1 MATHEHIYRNQADTY
16 EFMISRQPELA
27 EVIKEIRPFQD
38 LDILDLGAGSGR
50 LSRVLAE
57 EAKSLLC
64 TDISSAMLDLLEHKL
79 MQLGIARNWSTVV
92 ADHRSLP
99 IADKSIDLA
108 VSGWSICYLTGS
120 ENNQWED
127 NLRQIISELHRVLR
141 PDGTI
146 IIFETMGTGTE
157 TPNPPEF
164 LTDYYRALEEV
175 HGFHHKWIRMDYHF
189 RNVEE
194 ARQSTEFF
202 FGEELAKKIIDNH
215 WSTVPECAG
224 IWWKHL

>member
-1 MATHEHIYRNQADTY
+1 MATHEQIYRNQADTY
-16 EFMISRQPELA
+16 EFMASRQPELA
-27 EVIKEIRPFQD
+27 EVIKEIRPFHN

-57 EAKSLLC
+57 GAKSLLC

-79 MQLGIARNWSTVV
+79 MQLGIARNWTTEV
-92 ADHRSLP
+92 ADHRNLP

-120 ENNQWED
+120 ENIQWEE
-127 NLRQIISELHRVLR
+127 NLKQIVSEFHRVLR
-141 PDGTI
+141 SDGTI

-157 TPNPPEF
+157 TPNPPGF
-164 LTDYYRALEEV
+164 LTDYYRALVEDY
-175 HGFHHKWIRMDYHF
+175 GFQHKWIRMDYHF
-189 RNVEE
+189 RSVEE

-202 FGEELAKKIIDNH
+202 FGEELTKKIIDNN

>member
-1 MATHEHIYRNQADTY
+1 MATHEQIYRNQADTY
-16 EFMISRQPELA
+16 EFMISRQPDLA
-27 EVIKEIRPFQD
+27 EIIKEIKSLQD

-50 LSRVLAE
+50 LSKVLAK

-79 MQLGIARNWSTVV
+79 MQLGITRNWTTEV
-92 ADHRSLP
+92 ADHRNLP

-108 VSGWSICYLTGS
+108 VSGWSICYLTGT
-120 ENNQWED
+120 ENNQWEE
-127 NLRQIISELHRVLR
+127 NLEQIISELRRVLR

-157 TPNPPEF
+157 TPNPPGF
-164 LTDYYRALEEV
+164 LTDYYRALEEDY
-175 HGFHHKWIRMDYHF
+175 GFQHKWIRMDYHF
-189 RNVEE
+189 RDVEE

-202 FGEELAKKIIDNH
+202 FGEELTKEIIDNH